1 MDEKIYDL
9 IIVGAGP
16 AGLTAAIYD
25 LRAGLHTLLLEKNFV
40 SGGQTASTY
49 EVDNYPG
56 LPGISGAEFG
66 QKIRSHADQLGLVSE
81 RVNVKEIHVEEDG
94 TKVIRTRKKDFQART
109 VLLAVG
115 ARHRLL
121 GAKGEERLSGMGIS
135 YCATC
140 DGAFYKDQTVAVVGG
155 GNVAVEDAIFLA
167 KICKMVYVV
176 HRRDQLRADDILQKR
191 LFQFPNV
198 VFCWNQVCEE
208 IQGEEQ
214 VEAILLK
221 NVKDGSS
228 QRVKVDGVFV
238 AVGIHPNSE
247 PYQGLVDM
255 DEGGYIVAGE
265 DGKTNM
271 PGIFAAGDVRTKKLR
286 QIITAASDG
295 ANAVSSVQDYLSRL

>member
-16 AGLTAAIYD
+16 AGLTAAIYA

-208 IQGEEQ
+208 IKGEEQ

-247 PYQGLVDM
+247 PYQGLVNM

>member
-16 AGLTAAIYD
+16 AGLTAAIYA

-56 LPGISGAEFG
+56 IPGISGAEFG

-247 PYQGLVDM
+247 PYQGLVNM

>member
-16 AGLTAAIYD
+16 AGLTAAIYA
-25 LRAGLHTLLLEKNFV
+25 LRAGLQTLLLEKNFV
-40 SGGQTASTY
+40 SGGQAASTY
-49 EVDNYPG
+49 EVVNYPG

-66 QKIRSHADQLGLVSE
+66 QKIRSHADRLGLVSE
-81 RVNVKEIHVEEDG
+81 RVNVKEIRVNEDG
-94 TKVIRTRKKDFQART
+94 TKVISTRKKDFQAKT

-121 GAKGEERLSGMGIS
+121 GAKGEERLSGMGVS

-140 DGAFYKDQTVAVVGG
+140 DGAFYKDQNVVVVGG

-176 HRRDQLRADDILQKR
+176 HRRDQLRADDILQKK

-214 VEAILLK
+214 VEAVLLK

-265 DGKTNM
+265 DGKTNV
-271 PGIFAAGDVRTKKLR
+271 PGIFVAGDVRTKKLR

-295 ANAVSSVQDYLSRL
+295 ANAVSSVQDYLSHL

>member
-16 AGLTAAIYD
+16 AGLTAAIYA

-247 PYQGLVDM
+247 PYQGLVDL

>member
-16 AGLTAAIYD
+16 AGLTAAIYA

>member
-16 AGLTAAIYD
+16 AGLTAAIYA

-135 YCATC
+135 FCATC

-155 GNVAVEDAIFLA
+155 GIVAVEDAIFLA

-247 PYQGLVDM
+247 PYQGLVNM

>member
-16 AGLTAAIYD
+16 AGLTAAIYA

-208 IQGEEQ
+208 IQGEER

>member
-16 AGLTAAIYD
+16 AGLTAAIYA

-208 IQGEEQ
+208 IQGDEQ

-247 PYQGLVDM
+247 PYQGLVNM

>member
-16 AGLTAAIYD
+16 AGLTAAIYA

-228 QRVKVDGVFV
+228 QRVKIDGVFV

>member
-16 AGLTAAIYD
+16 AGLTAAIYA

-40 SGGQTASTY
+40 SGGQAASTY

-66 QKIRSHADQLGLVSE
+66 QKIRSHADRLGLVSE
-81 RVNVKEIHVEEDG
+81 RVNVKEIHAEEDG

-121 GAKGEERLSGMGIS
+121 GAKGEERLSGMGVS

-176 HRRDQLRADDILQKR
+176 HRRDQLRADDILQKK

-214 VEAILLK
+214 VEAVLLK

-265 DGKTNM
+265 DGKTNV
-271 PGIFAAGDVRTKKLR
+271 PGIFVAGDVRTKKLR

>member
-16 AGLTAAIYD
+16 AGLTAAIYA

-247 PYQGLVDM
+247 PYQGLVNM

-295 ANAVSSVQDYLSRL
+295 ANAVSSVHDYLSRL

>member
-16 AGLTAAIYD
+16 AGLTAAIYA

-49 EVDNYPG
+49 EGDNYPG

-247 PYQGLVDM
+247 PYQGLVNM

>member
-16 AGLTAAIYD
+16 AGLTAAIYA
-25 LRAGLHTLLLEKNFV
+25 LRAGLQTLLLEKNFV
-40 SGGQTASTY
+40 SGGQAASTY

-56 LPGISGAEFG
+56 RPGISGAEFG
-66 QKIRSHADQLGLVSE
+66 QKIRSHADRLGLVSE
-81 RVNVKEIHVEEDG
+81 RVNVKEIRVNEDG
-94 TKVIRTRKKDFQART
+94 TKVISTRKKDFQAKT

-121 GAKGEERLSGMGIS
+121 GAKGEERLSGMGVS

-140 DGAFYKDQTVAVVGG
+140 DGAFYKDQNVVVVGG

-176 HRRDQLRADDILQKR
+176 HRRDQLRADDILQKK

-214 VEAILLK
+214 VEAVLLK

-265 DGKTNM
+265 DGKTNV
-271 PGIFAAGDVRTKKLR
+271 PGIFVAGDVRTKKLR

-295 ANAVSSVQDYLSRL
+295 ANAVSSVQDYLSHL

>member
-16 AGLTAAIYD
+16 AGLTAAIYA

-255 DEGGYIVAGE
+255 DGGGYIVAGE

>member
-16 AGLTAAIYD
+16 AGLTAAIYA

-109 VLLAVG
+109 VLLDVG

-247 PYQGLVDM
+247 PYQGLVNM

>member
-16 AGLTAAIYD
+16 AGLTAAIYA

-191 LFQFPNV
+191 LFKFPNV

-247 PYQGLVDM
+247 PYQGLVNM

>member
-16 AGLTAAIYD
+16 AGLTAAIYA

-155 GNVAVEDAIFLA
+155 GNVVVEDAIFLA

-247 PYQGLVDM
+247 PYQGLVNM

>member
-16 AGLTAAIYD
+16 AGLTAAIYA

-121 GAKGEERLSGMGIS
+121 GAKGEERLSGMVIS

>member
-16 AGLTAAIYD
+16 AGLTAAIYA

-208 IQGEEQ
+208 IQGEEP

>member
-16 AGLTAAIYD
+16 AGLTAAIYA

-247 PYQGLVDM
+247 PYQGLVNM

-295 ANAVSSVQDYLSRL
+295 ANAVSSVQH

>member
-16 AGLTAAIYD
+16 AGLTAAIYA

-40 SGGQTASTY
+40 SGGQAASTY

-66 QKIRSHADQLGLVSE
+66 QKIRSHADRLGLVSE
-81 RVNVKEIHVEEDG
+81 RVNVKEIHAEEDG

-121 GAKGEERLSGMGIS
+121 GAKGEERLSGMGVS

-140 DGAFYKDQTVAVVGG
+140 DGAFYKDQTVVVVGG

-176 HRRDQLRADDILQKR
+176 HRRDQLRADDILQKK
-191 LFQFPNV
+191 LFQFLNV

-214 VEAILLK
+214 VEAVLLK

-265 DGKTNM
+265 DGKTNV
-271 PGIFAAGDVRTKKLR
+271 PGIFVAGDVRTKKLR

>member
-1 MDEKIYDL
+1 M
-9 IIVGAGP
+9 
-16 AGLTAAIYD
+16 
-25 LRAGLHTLLLEKNFV
+25 
-40 SGGQTASTY
+40 
-49 EVDNYPG
+49 
-56 LPGISGAEFG
+56 
-66 QKIRSHADQLGLVSE
+66 SE
-81 RVNVKEIHVEEDG
+81 RVNVKEIHAEEDG

-121 GAKGEERLSGMGIS
+121 GAKGEERLSGMGVS

-140 DGAFYKDQTVAVVGG
+140 DGAFYKDQNVVVVGG

-176 HRRDQLRADDILQKR
+176 HRRDQLRADDILQKK

-214 VEAILLK
+214 VEAVLLK

-265 DGKTNM
+265 DGKTNV
-271 PGIFAAGDVRTKKLR
+271 PGIFVAGDVRTKKLR

>member
-9 IIVGAGP
+9 IIVG
-16 AGLTAAIYD
+16 
-25 LRAGLHTLLLEKNFV
+25 AGLHTLLLEKNFV

-247 PYQGLVDM
+247 PYQGLVNM

>member
-16 AGLTAAIYD
+16 AGLTAAIYA

-247 PYQGLVDM
+247 PYQGLVNM

-295 ANAVSSVQDYLSRL
+295 ANAVSSVQDYFSRL

>member
-16 AGLTAAIYD
+16 AGLTAAIYA

-247 PYQGLVDM
+247 PYHGLVNM

>member
-16 AGLTAAIYD
+16 AGLTAAIYA

-115 ARHRLL
+115 ASHRLL

>member
-16 AGLTAAIYD
+16 AGLTAAIYA

-140 DGAFYKDQTVAVVGG
+140 DGAFYKDQTVAVGGG

-247 PYQGLVDM
+247 PYQGLVNM

>member
-16 AGLTAAIYD
+16 AGLTAAIYA

-208 IQGEEQ
+208 IQEEEQ

>member
-1 MDEKIYDL
+1 M
-9 IIVGAGP
+9 
-16 AGLTAAIYD
+16 
-25 LRAGLHTLLLEKNFV
+25 
-40 SGGQTASTY
+40 
-49 EVDNYPG
+49 
-56 LPGISGAEFG
+56 IS
-66 QKIRSHADQLGLVSE
+66 
-81 RVNVKEIHVEEDG
+81 
-94 TKVIRTRKKDFQART
+94 TRKKDFQAKT

-121 GAKGEERLSGMGIS
+121 GAKGEERLSGMGVS

-140 DGAFYKDQTVAVVGG
+140 DGAFYKDQNVVVVGG

-176 HRRDQLRADDILQKR
+176 HRRDQLRADDILQKK

-214 VEAILLK
+214 VEAVLLK

-265 DGKTNM
+265 DGKTNV
-271 PGIFAAGDVRTKKLR
+271 PGIFVAGDVRTKKLR

-295 ANAVSSVQDYLSRL
+295 ANAVSSVQDYLSHL

>member
-16 AGLTAAIYD
+16 AGLTAAIYA
-25 LRAGLHTLLLEKNFV
+25 LRAGLQTLLLEKNFV
-40 SGGQTASTY
+40 SGGQAASTY

-66 QKIRSHADQLGLVSE
+66 QKIRSHADRLGLVSE
-81 RVNVKEIHVEEDG
+81 RVNVKEIRVNEDG
-94 TKVIRTRKKDFQART
+94 TKVISTRKKDFQAKT

-121 GAKGEERLSGMGIS
+121 GAKGEERLSGMGVS

-140 DGAFYKDQTVAVVGG
+140 DGAFYKDQNVVVVGG

-176 HRRDQLRADDILQKR
+176 HRRDQLRADDILQKK

-214 VEAILLK
+214 VEAVLLK

-265 DGKTNM
+265 DGKTNVL
-271 PGIFAAGDVRTKKLR
+271 GIFVAGDVRTKKLR

-295 ANAVSSVQDYLSRL
+295 ANAVSSVQDYLSHL

>member
-16 AGLTAAIYD
+16 AGLTAAIYA

-176 HRRDQLRADDILQKR
+176 HRRDQLRADEILQKR

>member
-1 MDEKIYDL
+1 ME
-9 IIVGAGP
+9 
-16 AGLTAAIYD
+16 
-25 LRAGLHTLLLEKNFV
+25 
-40 SGGQTASTY
+40 SW
-49 EVDNYPG
+49 
-56 LPGISGAEFG
+56 
-66 QKIRSHADQLGLVSE
+66 
-81 RVNVKEIHVEEDG
+81 RVW
-94 TKVIRTRKKDFQART
+94 R
-109 VLLAVG
+109 
-115 ARHRLL
+115 
-121 GAKGEERLSGMGIS
+121 
-135 YCATC
+135 
-140 DGAFYKDQTVAVVGG
+140 
-155 GNVAVEDAIFLA
+155 
-167 KICKMVYVV
+167 
-176 HRRDQLRADDILQKR
+176 RADDILQKR

>member
-16 AGLTAAIYD
+16 AGLTAAIYA

-221 NVKDGSS
+221 KEKDGSS

>member
-16 AGLTAAIYD
+16 AGLTAAIYA

-247 PYQGLVDM
+247 PYQGLVNM

>member
-16 AGLTAAIYD
+16 AGLTAAIYA

-208 IQGEEQ
+208 IQGE
-214 VEAILLK
+214 
-221 NVKDGSS
+221 N
-228 QRVKVDGVFV
+228 R
-238 AVGIHPNSE
+238 
-247 PYQGLVDM
+247 
-255 DEGGYIVAGE
+255 
-265 DGKTNM
+265 
-271 PGIFAAGDVRTKKLR
+271 
-286 QIITAASDG
+286 
-295 ANAVSSVQDYLSRL
+295 SRRFC